1 MSKILIVVP
10 SLNGHYPL
18 YINLIKSTE
27 NLNEISVLK
36 SNQFIKILSYSLKN
50 KNSKIIFMSGDSDF
64 IISVLIR
71 CISPS
76 LNISL
81 IVYYTFEKKI
91 LMVLNILKK
100 IIVQSLTYINIRL
113 LLLEGDL
120 NLLKY
125 AEMSNVNYM

>member
-64 IISVLIR
+64 IISALI
-71 CISPS
+71 S
-76 LNISL
+76 
-81 IVYYTFEKKI
+81 VF
-91 LMVLNILKK
+91 
-100 IIVQSLTYINIRL
+100 RL
-113 LLLEGDL
+113 
-120 NLLKY
+120 
-125 AEMSNVNYM
+125 V